1 MEDNLMDQGGF
12 RPLVNTVQYPVIIQ
26 TVHNRIQGN
35 LHARENERIKDA
47 LNSNEPFVAITKVQI
62 FDPEGVVELKR
73 SDFMAINREHIIWII
88 ENKPPSGTL
97 GR

>member
-1 MEDNLMDQGGF
+1 MAETETNLGGF
-12 RPLVNTVQYPVIIQ
+12 RQLVNTVQYPVIIQ
-26 TVHNRIQGN
+26 TIHNRIHGN

-47 LNSNEPFVAITKVQI
+47 LNSNELFVAITRVQI

-73 SDFMAINREHIIWII
+73 SDFMALNRDHVIWII
-88 ENKPPSGTL
+88 ENKAASESL

>member
-1 MEDNLMDQGGF
+1 MSENSTDQSGF
-12 RPLVNTVQYPVIIQ
+12 RQLVNTVQYPVIIQ
-26 TVHNRIQGN
+26 TIHNRIHGN

-47 LNSNEPFVAITKVQI
+47 LNSNELFVAITKAQI

-88 ENKPPSGTL
+88 ENKAAAHPL